1 MKNILL
7 ILVSLLVM
15 LPAYAC
21 GGSDDEVAADMDGVG
36 EGSVNK
42 ITQSERMFT
51 IDDFLAVGFKKSKT
65 YDVEGLEGA
74 VEAHY
79 GFFGPDPYNR
89 LEYEVRLYPDH
100 ATAIGP
106 GVSFADEATGE
117 DAVILK
123 NVQRWKKG
131 LTQRRQCAGNGGHH
145 SGKCDNAKYGDYI
158 INGNMVLLC
167 QGKDSS
173 TAIQACNDLMD
184 KIQ

>member
-1 MKNILL
+1 
-7 ILVSLLVM
+7 
-15 LPAYAC
+15 
-21 GGSDDEVAADMDGVG
+21 
-36 EGSVNK
+36 
-42 ITQSERMFT
+42 MFT
-51 IDDFLAVGFKKSKT
+51 MTDNKRKKLKQFAAMSRPKNSNREWN
-65 YDVEGLEGA
+65 YMYFWAENQK
-74 VEAHY
+74 EAK
-79 GFFGPDPYNR
+79 DKW
-89 LEYEVRLYPDH
+89 
-100 ATAIGP
+100 
-106 GVSFADEATGE
+106 ATGE